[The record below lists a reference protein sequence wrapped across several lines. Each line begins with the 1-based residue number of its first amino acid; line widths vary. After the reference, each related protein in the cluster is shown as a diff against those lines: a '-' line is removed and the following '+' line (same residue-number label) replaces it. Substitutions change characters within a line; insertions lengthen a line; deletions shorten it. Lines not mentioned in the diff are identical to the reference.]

1 MKIKKLNEFNLNEN
15 ISDIFKIEYTYEKMV
30 ISSLTDIVR
39 ESRRISEKDFKNC
52 DIVIDEVK
60 RLVQNDEDIKKLIKQ
75 FENENKRVDFCAET
89 IYDMVYNKN

>member
-1 MKIKKLNEFNLNEN
+1 MIIKKLNEFNVNES
-15 ISDIFKIEYTYEKMV
+15 ISDIFKIEYTYEKKV

-39 ESRRISEKDFKNC
+39 ESRRISEKDFKNY
-52 DIVIDEVK
+52 DIVIDEIK
-60 RLVQNDEDIKKLIKQ
+60 RLVQNDEGIKKLIKQ

>member
-1 MKIKKLNEFNLNEN
+1 MIIKKLNEFNLNEN
-15 ISDIFKIEYTYEKMV
+15 ISDIFKIEYTYEKKV

-39 ESRRISEKDFKNC
+39 ESRRISEKDFKNY
-52 DIVIDEVK
+52 DIVIDEIK
-60 RLVQNDEDIKKLIKQ
+60 RLVQNDEGIKKLIKQ

>member
-15 ISDIFKIEYTYEKMV
+15 ILDIFKIEYTYEKMV

-39 ESRRISEKDFKNC
+39 ESRRISEKDFKNY

-60 RLVQNDEDIKKLIKQ
+60 KLVQNDENIKKLIKQ

>member
-1 MKIKKLNEFNLNEN
+1 MIIKKLNEFNVNES
-15 ISDIFKIEYTYEKMV
+15 ISDIFKIEYTYEKKV
-30 ISSLTDIVR
+30 VSSLTDIVR
-39 ESRRISEKDFKNC
+39 ESRRISEKDFKNY

-60 RLVQNDEDIKKLIKQ
+60 RLVQNDEGIKKLIKQ

>member
-15 ISDIFKIEYTYEKMV
+15 ISDIFKIEYTYEKKV

-39 ESRRISEKDFKNC
+39 ESRRISEKDFKNY
-52 DIVIDEVK
+52 DIVIDEIK
-60 RLVQNDEDIKKLIKQ
+60 RLVQNDEGIKKLIKQ